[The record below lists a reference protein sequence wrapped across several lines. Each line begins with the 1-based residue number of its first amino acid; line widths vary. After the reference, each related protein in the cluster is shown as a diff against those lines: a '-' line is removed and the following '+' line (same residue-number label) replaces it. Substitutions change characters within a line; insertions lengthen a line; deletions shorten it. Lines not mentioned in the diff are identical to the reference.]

1 MNLLTVPKSV
11 GTTVTQPEPAP
22 VTSFKDKTP
31 SSWSITATED
41 GITARS
47 NSTGETFEGSIA
59 DFNER
64 LRG

>member
-1 MNLLTVPKSV
+1 MNLLPVPKSV
-11 GTTVTQPEPAP
+11 DPVVTQPTP
-22 VTSFKDKTP
+22 VASFKDKTP
-31 SSWSITATED
+31 SNWSITAAED

-59 DFNER
+59 DFNAR

>member
-1 MNLLTVPKSV
+1 MNLLTVPMSA
-11 GTTVTQPEPAP
+11 GNTVTQPTP
-22 VTSFKDKTP
+22 VASFKDKTP
-31 SSWSITATED
+31 SNWSITATED